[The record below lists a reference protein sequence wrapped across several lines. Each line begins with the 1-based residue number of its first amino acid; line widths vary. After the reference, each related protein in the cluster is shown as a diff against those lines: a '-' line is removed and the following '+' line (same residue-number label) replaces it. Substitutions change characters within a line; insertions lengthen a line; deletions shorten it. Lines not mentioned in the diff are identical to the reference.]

1 MMKKL
6 HTGCKKSIQRV
17 NNCYVDLG
25 PEVKHFTH
33 AGRLRMGNGRELVS
47 MCALIFGVLSSTAA
61 FGQSPQEVAP
71 PPQEQAVEQTD
82 TVEPSAPGRID
93 ITNIKLSGADLN
105 YEVVGK
111 QLILKG
117 NQSDLDLVDALL
129 SVLEGETEVPELR
142 VITVTRKDAK
152 DIASTVGP
160 ALRKVLYDP
169 NIRPEHEV
177 TVTALSSNIILVS
190 ALARHIEFAVQTIL
204 QVDEVV
210 DSLGKYEQLVFEIK
224 HRQASD
230 VADELRDIIG
240 KLKEKTGA
248 QGPKGEIQIIPNNAN
263 NTILVIAPE
272 SDRKTIQTFI
282 DTIDVEP
289 AKGWGEVKLTVF
301 PLLHSKPEE
310 MSSVI
315 TDLLASQQGQAD
327 AAEVIFRLS
336 ISKAL
341 PDGTILD
348 MSPIDLGKPM
358 RIIAHAGTNS
368 LIIATVE
375 ENVGPMSELIRM
387 LDGVAISEEV
397 DIRLFPLRF
406 ADADTVREVLRSMFD
421 DGKTLPEDP
430 DGSGNNSVPQG
441 DKGKALSYNVGIG
454 SDARTNTLIVSGR
467 PEQLQLA
474 EVVIGQLDQPA
485 SALKFPIRFIQLE
498 YADASRVGDIIKKL
512 FVQRLESAQATE
524 AGKVAIARETLF
536 LTVDIRSNSLIV
548 SASEE
553 NFEEIE
559 VISRQLDSKPAKLF
573 DQVRIVKCGRLSALD
588 MKEKIDELWLRKAA
602 LRQVGELLDDTPILV
617 ADERSNSLIIAS
629 SVEDFDE
636 INRLIKRLE
645 VQPLIEGTRIFK
657 LSFADTTVLAGML
670 DELFQGMESA
680 SASFKSPTV
689 IADQR
694 SNALLMAGTRDA
706 LERAAEIIP
715 RLDVKGGPNSALIRV
730 YALKHGSAIKL
741 AQRMQD
747 LFDSRGEGQEI
758 SGTPVVLLADESSNS
773 LVGSASRDD
782 HEIIVELLDK
792 LDQPSTLAKQF
803 QIFPLKLAKATSVA
817 DKLASLFQSQG
828 DSSQGRAD
836 AIAIETDDRINALI
850 VWASKSEME
859 NISSII
865 ERLDTT
871 NPAREMKVK
880 VIQLRQALADD
891 FAEVLQQT
899 LVGEEGGSDGEEAI
913 IITFDEKQPDGSHIT
928 RKLLRQDIRIQSD
941 PRTNSLMVMAPA
953 SSMDM
958 LESMILDFD
967 KVRPIRS
974 ELRLFQLV
982 NADAQTMV
990 DRMEELFQTDGG
1002 GGGDELKAQLMF
1014 GDELGEFEMA
1024 SVGQDLRFTA
1034 DARTN
1039 TFIAAGAEI
1048 DLRMVESLV
1057 QYLDSQ
1063 EAEIRVVEVIQTDY
1077 REASQIADA
1086 YKNFIQQEEDVFGD
1100 ITDEEA
1106 QRRRMERQI
1115 SIEAIGG
1122 DEGGSS
1128 HLIIGTS
1135 RGAYS
1140 QTMEMIQQLDRP
1152 EPQVMISVVIAE
1164 ITQTDDFEL
1173 GMEIAGQDLN
1183 FSENAIVGPNG
1194 IIQGSDF
1201 DFVTGTDIGA
1211 AGLGLGGFNFTVTG
1225 EDFSFLFHAIQQ
1237 ESRLEVLSRP
1247 TLLVRNGQEG
1257 SITIAD
1263 EVPIVESSRLNDTG
1277 QTQSTIGREDVGI
1290 VLTATPQISPDGYV
1304 TIAVTQE
1311 ISNIG
1316 ENIQLTEGV
1325 ASPIFQTREVVTNVT
1340 VRDGETVIIGGLI
1353 QKRVSEGVNKV
1364 PFLGDLPYI
1373 GPLFRSV
1380 STSESKT
1387 ELVIVMTVD
1396 ILRTDE
1402 DLHRMSIEER
1412 DNVGLPDWLKQSPF
1426 MKSLRILPED
1436 SAMGPESED
1445 SPMGGHIDTPAP
1457 KKQQQLKKY
1466 GPKTKTYGPII
1477 SRPRPALEVEHAV
1490 FGPKLPRGQKLV
1502 RSSQQ

>member
-1 MMKKL
+1 MMRL
-6 HTGCKKSIQRV
+6 HTRCSCISGRDNLMREVWASCHKRRV
-17 NNCYVDLG
+17 LNIG
-25 PEVKHFTH
+25 
-33 AGRLRMGNGRELVS
+33 LRVGISRGLLM
-47 MCALIFGVLSSTAA
+47 MCALTVSSLFSAA
-61 FGQSPQEVAP
+61 SHAQEPKKVTPLTKGRPAAQP
-71 PPQEQAVEQTD
+71 EVEKRN
-82 TVEPSAPGRID
+82 PGGRID
-93 ITNIKLSGADLN
+93 TSNITLSGADLD
-105 YEVVGK
+105 YEVVGT

-117 NQSDLDLVDALL
+117 NQSDLDLVDALIQ
-129 SVLEGETEVPELR
+129 VLEGAAEEPELR
-142 VITVTRKDAK
+142 VLTVTNKDAN
-152 DIASTVGP
+152 DIASKVEP
-160 ALRKVLYDP
+160 ALRKVLFDP
-169 NIRPEHEV
+169 NIRSEHEV
-177 TVTALSSNIILVS
+177 SVTALSSNIILVS
-190 ALARHIEFAVQTIL
+190 ALPRHIEFAVATIK
-204 QVDEVV
+204 QVDEVE
-210 DSLGKYEQLVFEIK
+210 DSLGKHEQLVFEIK
-224 HRQASD
+224 NRQASE

-272 SDRKTIQTFI
+272 SDRATIQTFI
-282 DTIDVEP
+282 NTIDVEP

-301 PLLHSKPEE
+301 PLLHSKPDE
-310 MSSVI
+310 MSTVI
-315 TDLLASQQGQAD
+315 TELLASQQGQDD

-387 LDGVAISEEV
+387 LDGVAISEAV
-397 DIRLFPLRF
+397 DVRLFPLRF
-406 ADADTVREVLRSMFD
+406 ADADSVQDVLRSMFD

-430 DGSGNNSVPQG
+430 DGSGDNSVPQG

-474 EVVIGQLDQPA
+474 ETVIGQLDQPA
-485 SALKFPIRFIQLE
+485 TALKFPMRFVQLE
-498 YADASRVGDIIKKL
+498 YTDAIRVGDIIKDL
-512 FVQRLESAQATE
+512 FTQRLEAAQTTE
-524 AGKVAIARETLF
+524 AGNVVLARETLF

-553 NFEEIE
+553 NFAEIE
-559 VISRQLDSKPAKLF
+559 VIARQLDTKPAKLF
-573 DQVRIVKCGRLSALD
+573 DQIRIVKCGRLSAAD
-588 MKEKIDELWLRKAA
+588 MKEKIDELWQRKAA
-602 LRQVGELLDDTPILV
+602 LRQVEELLEDTPILV
-617 ADERSNSLIIAS
+617 ADERSNSLVVAS

-636 INRLIKRLE
+636 INRLIKRLGI
-645 VQPLIEGTRIFK
+645 QPLIEDTQIFK
-657 LSFADTTVLAGML
+657 LTFADTTVLADML
-670 DELFQGMESA
+670 EKLFDGMESA
-680 SASFKSPTV
+680 SESFQSPT
-689 IADQR
+689 IIPDPR
-694 SNALLMAGTRDA
+694 SNALLLAGTRDA

-715 RLDVKGGPNSALIRV
+715 RLDVKGGPNAAAIRV
-730 YALKHGSAIKL
+730 YPLQHSSAIKL
-741 AQRMQD
+741 AQRMQE
-747 LFDSRGEGQEI
+747 LFDSRGEGQDI
-758 SGTPVVLLADESSNS
+758 TSTPVVLLADESSNS

-782 HEIIVELLDK
+782 HEIIVELLGK

-803 QIFPLKLAKATSVA
+803 QIFPLKMAKVGPVA
-817 DKLASLFQSQG
+817 EKLESLFQSQG
-828 DSSQGRAD
+828 GDSQGRAD
-836 AIAIETDDRINALI
+836 VIAIETDERINALI
-850 VWASKSEME
+850 VWASRSEME
-859 NISSII
+859 NIANII
-865 ERLDTT
+865 TRLDTAA
-871 NPAREMKVK
+871 PAREMKVK
-880 VIQLRQALADD
+880 VIQLRQALAGD
-891 FAEVLQQT
+891 FAEVLEQT
-899 LVGEEGGSDGEEAI
+899 LIGAEGGEEGEEAV
-913 IITFDEKQPDGSHIT
+913 IITFDEKQADGSFKT
-928 RKLLRQDIRIQSD
+928 RKLLRQDIRIQPD

-953 SSMDM
+953 ASMDM

-967 KVRPIRS
+967 QVHPIRS
-974 ELRLFQLV
+974 QLRLFQLV

-990 DRMEELFQTDGG
+990 DRMEELFQTDSG
-1002 GGGDELKAQLMF
+1002 GGGDGPTAPLSF
-1014 GDELGEFEMA
+1014 GDLGEFEIA

-1039 TFIAAGAEI
+1039 TLIAAGAEV
-1048 DLRMVESLV
+1048 DLRMVERLV
-1057 QYLDSQ
+1057 QYLDAQ
-1063 EAEIRVVEVIQTDY
+1063 EADDRVVEVLQTDY
-1077 REASQIADA
+1077 REAQQIAEA
-1086 YKNFIQQEEDVFGD
+1086 YRNFNQQEEDVLGD
-1100 ITDEEA
+1100 LDDEEA
-1106 QRRRMERQI
+1106 QRRRMERQV

-1122 DEGGSS
+1122 EEGGSS

-1135 RGAYS
+1135 RGAYA
-1140 QTMEMIQQLDRP
+1140 QTMGMIKQLDRP
-1152 EPQVMISVVIAE
+1152 EPQVMISVVIGE

-1173 GMEIAGQDLN
+1173 GMEIAGQDLH
-1183 FSENAIVGPNG
+1183 FSENAVVGPNG

-1201 DFVTGTDIGA
+1201 DFVTGTDLGA

-1247 TLLVRNGQEG
+1247 TLLVRNGEEG

-1364 PFLGDLPYI
+1364 PILGDLPYI
-1373 GPLFRSV
+1373 GALFRSI

-1387 ELVIVMTVD
+1387 ELVVVMTVD

-1402 DLHRMSIEER
+1402 DLHKMSIEER
-1412 DNVGLPDWLKQSPF
+1412 DNVDLPDWLKQSPF
-1426 MKSLRILPED
+1426 MKSLRILPEE

-1445 SPMGGHIDTPAP
+1445 GSVRGKPEKPAP
-1457 KKQQQLKKY
+1457 KKQKELKQY

-1477 SRPRPALEVEHAV
+1477 SRPVPATEATHAV
-1490 FGPKLPRGQKLV
+1490 YGPKLPQGQELV
-1502 RSSQQ
+1502 RGSYQ